1 MLQSKDIKLVVC
13 RASFE
18 QSVVHIIITQYE
30 TVDFY
35 IGSNSTRPF
44 CYIKWL
50 FCGIWTPHVKGFG
63 CFRFLAFSRHHKS
76 NQIRNMFFIFILSF
90 FKFL

>member
-35 IGSNSTRPF
+35 IGSNSTRPL
-44 CYIKWL
+44 CYI
-50 FCGIWTPHVKGFG
+50 
-63 CFRFLAFSRHHKS
+63 
-76 NQIRNMFFIFILSF
+76 
-90 FKFL
+90 